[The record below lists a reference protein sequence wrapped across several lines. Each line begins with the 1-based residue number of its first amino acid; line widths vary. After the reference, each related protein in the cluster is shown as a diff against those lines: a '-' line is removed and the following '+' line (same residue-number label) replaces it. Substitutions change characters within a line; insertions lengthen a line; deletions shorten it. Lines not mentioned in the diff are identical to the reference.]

1 MPILLRRLPA
11 FPTILLA
18 LALAFGAAPAWARAD
33 ADTTAPAVT
42 PAQTL
47 QQLSD
52 QLDTVKAALKDAQK
66 NKDGAPPLADLR
78 TSAMQVQDESL
89 QLADS
94 LAPQMTALQA
104 QITVLGPPPAK
115 GAPPEAPEVA
125 AQRRQLDKSQAA
137 LNAQIVQ
144 AKSLNLDA
152 TQVVTQISGLRSDQ
166 FQARLA
172 ERTGTPLGHAFWV
185 DQGRALPSDMTRLQR
200 FAGDWTEGWSDAWQ
214 SPNRLPLLLCLAA
227 AVLLLAGGRQ
237 VLQRLWQSAATRWL
251 PEGHLRRSA
260 LATAMALST
269 MLVIGLGAKLVHLG
283 LNWNGTLDANLDA
296 LATSA
301 MRAVLFAALMAGLG
315 SALLSAKRASWRL
328 PPLSDI
334 TAQRLRHHP
343 WLLGGAALLTGTT
356 ERIIRSIGSS
366 LPATVLLHA
375 LLALLISS
383 LIGSVLLRLRHARRA
398 AAAAGDTLARRPLW
412 VGLLSF
418 AATLGV
424 VLCWLAVCLGYVA
437 LAFFVAV
444 QMLWTGLI
452 AACLYLLMQ
461 LVRDL
466 FETLLSPQGRSGQH
480 LQAGFDLAPGT
491 LEQAATVLTGVTRV
505 LLALAALAL
514 VLVPFDAGPSE
525 LAQRTLQLFSGL
537 KLGQLNIEPG
547 TVLGA
552 IAVFLLGLVALR
564 MLKRWLGEQL
574 LPKTAMDPGMRDSI
588 VTLLGYLG
596 GVLVFA
602 LALAALNVSLQSI
615 AWIASALS
623 VGIGFG
629 LQAVVQNF
637 ISGLIL
643 LVERPVKVGDW
654 VSLSSEVEGD
664 IRRINVRATE
674 IQLWDRSTVIVP
686 NSQLITQ
693 NVRNVTHT
701 TAQGRV
707 RILLPMP
714 LDTDAACARQLMLDA
729 LKAHP
734 STLSTPP
741 PVVRLDNIN
750 ASSMTFSIT
759 SYVHSP
765 RDVGS
770 VKSDILFDIL
780 QRLREAQLPLSTP
793 QSMVVRTLGPLG
805 EDSPAAP
812 FQAS

>member
-18 LALAFGAAPAWARAD
+18 LALAFGASPAWARGD
-33 ADTTAPAVT
+33 ADTATPAAT

-52 QLDTVKAALKDAQK
+52 RLDTVKAALKDAQK
-66 NKDGAPPLADLR
+66 NKAGTPPLADLR
-78 TSAMQVQDESL
+78 TSAIQVQDQAS

-94 LAPQMTALQA
+94 LAPQMSALQA
-104 QITVLGPPPAK
+104 QITVLGAPPAK

-125 AQRRQLDKSQAA
+125 AQRRQLDKTQAN

-144 AKSLNLDA
+144 AKSLSLDA
-152 TQVVTQISGLRSDQ
+152 TQVVTQISVLRSDQ
-166 FQARLA
+166 FQAQLA
-172 ERTGTPLGHAFWV
+172 ERTDTPLGHGFWA
-185 DQGRALPSDMTRLQR
+185 DQVRALPGDMTRLQR
-200 FAGDWTEGWSDAWQ
+200 FATDWAEGWSDAWQ

-227 AVLLLAGGRQ
+227 AALLFAGGHRM
-237 VLQRLWQSAATRWL
+237 LQRLWQFAATHWL
-251 PEGHLRRSA
+251 PDGHLRRSA
-260 LATAMALST
+260 MATVMALST
-269 MLVIGLGAKLVHLG
+269 TLVVGLGTKLVHLG
-283 LNWNGTLDANLDA
+283 LNWNGTLDADLDT
-296 LATSA
+296 LAASA
-301 MRAVLFAALMAGLG
+301 MRVVTFSALMAGLG
-315 SALLSAKRASWRL
+315 VALLSAKRTSWRL
-328 PPLSDI
+328 LPLSDI
-334 TAQRLRHHP
+334 AARRLRYHP
-343 WLLGGAALLTGTT
+343 WLLGGAALLTGLTD
-356 ERIIRSIGSS
+356 RIVRSIGSS

-375 LLALLISS
+375 LLALLISG
-383 LIGSVLLRLRHARRA
+383 LVGSVLLRLRRARHEADAQDDSRP
-398 AAAAGDTLARRPLW
+398 RRPLW
-412 VGLLSF
+412 MGLLSF
-418 AATLGV
+418 AATVGV
-424 VLCWLAVCLGYVA
+424 VLCWLAVCLGYIA
-437 LAFFVAV
+437 LAFFIAV
-444 QMLWTGLI
+444 QMLWTGLV
-452 AACLYLLMQ
+452 AACLYLLVQ

-466 FETLLSPQGRSGQH
+466 FETLLSPQGRSGAH
-480 LQAGFDLAPGT
+480 LQSGFDLAPGT
-491 LEQAATVLTGVTRV
+491 LEQAATVLTGVSRV
-505 LLALAALAL
+505 LLTLVALAL
-514 VLVPFDAGPSE
+514 VLARFDAGPAE

-537 KLGQLNIEPG
+537 KLGQLKIEPG

-552 IAVFLLGLVALR
+552 IAVFVLGLLLLR
-564 MLKRWLGEQL
+564 VLKRWLRDQL
-574 LPKTAMDPGMRDSI
+574 LPTTAMDSGMRDSI

-629 LQAVVQNF
+629 LQAIVSNF

-643 LVERPVKVGDW
+643 LAERPVKVGDW
-654 VSLSSEVEGD
+654 VSLNGVEGD

-693 NVRNVTHT
+693 NVRNVTHAS
-701 TAQGRV
+701 AQGRV

-714 LDTDAACARQLMLDA
+714 LDTDAARARQLMQDS

-734 STLSTPP
+734 ATLNTPP

-759 SYVHSP
+759 SYVRSP
-765 RDVGS
+765 RDVGA
-770 VKSDILFDIL
+770 VKSDVLFDIL
-780 QRLREAQLPLSTP
+780 ARLREAQLPLSTP
-793 QSMVVRTLGPLG
+793 QNMVVRTLGPLG

-812 FQAS
+812 SQTS